1 MGQPHDYAKVAFDLI
16 DDLDRLTEIDGVMS
30 RVSATLAGFGYASFL
45 ITGVPEP
52 PQRLEPYI
60 LLNEWP
66 KGLDRALHSIKLLRR
81 RSSGSL
87 VSPHGESFRVVA
99 SAFRCGTLA
108 ARRPRSWR
116 LLENLAS
123 IKVF

>member
-30 RVSATLAGFGYASFL
+30 RVSATLAGFGYTSFL

-60 LLNEWP
+60 LLNEWR
-66 KGLDRALHSIKLLRR
+66 KGWTEHYT
-81 RSSGSL
+81 RSNYYAAIQWQLG
-87 VSPHGESFRVVA
+87 V
-99 SAFRCGTLA
+99 A
-108 ARRPRSWR
+108 AR
-116 LLENLAS
+116 
-123 IKVF
+123 